1 MLVFDTSAFV
11 NGRRDHYPVETFPS
25 VWDFVAEAM
34 EDGRIITPREVLNE
48 LKAKD
53 DETCRWAKERT
64 GCFVEPSA
72 EVQRQAGEILAMLPN
87 PGVRDG
93 ADPFVVAEARVR
105 SFVVVTYE
113 GRSFSGVPTKNWGKE
128 DARNLPAPGCGVPH
142 PARGPREARR
152 FVLALSGVAYC
163 FDGSLPGLP
172 TSGLHQKLNQAVQV
186 ESGVRRSSRCPRF
199 RRV

>member
-25 VWDFVAEAM
+25 VWEFVAEAM
-34 EDGRIITPREVLNE
+34 EDGRIVTPREVLNE

-53 DETCRWAKERT
+53 DETCRWAKERPD
-64 GCFVEPSA
+64 CFVEPSA

-113 GRSFSGVPTKNWGKE
+113 GRSFSGVPTKNWAKRMPGICQHLGVE
-128 DARNLPAPGCGVPH
+128 CRTLPEALARLGAS
-142 PARGPREARR
+142 
-152 FVLALSGVAYC
+152 F
-163 FDGSLPGLP
+163 
-172 TSGLHQKLNQAVQV
+172 
-186 ESGVRRSSRCPRF
+186 
-199 RRV
+199 